1 LRKAGFDAY
10 LVRPVRRCS
19 LVGIVAN
26 VVSAPGSFRADPEDD
41 RPCPPGRRR
50 SGFSLDVLLAEDNE
64 VNALLVRSV
73 LESLG
78 HRVTEARDGT
88 SAIDAVT
95 QGDKVFAAILLDLH
109 MPGLDG
115 IAAAGVIRDFEERAG
130 RRRAKIL
137 ALTADVLAETRAR
150 AIAAGIDAVLDKP
163 ISPDTL
169 RQALAGLESIALE
182 ANAQPV
188 EPSAG

>member
-1 LRKAGFDAY
+1 
-10 LVRPVRRCS
+10 
-19 LVGIVAN
+19 
-26 VVSAPGSFRADPEDD
+26 
-41 RPCPPGRRR
+41 
-50 SGFSLDVLLAEDNE
+50 VLLAEDNE

-88 SAIDAVT
+88 SAVDAVT

-115 IAAAGVIRDFEERAG
+115 IAAAGFIRDFEERAG